1 MGKADISVNNWLEE
15 KERFADLFNGVIFEG
30 KQVIQ
35 PNELE
40 KISPVTSVSTKN
52 RRGKRRNVKKY
63 RDVIMKWKNEI
74 ALVLLANESQDKI
87 HYAMPPKVMIYD
99 SLDYEEQM
107 RENWNKVMTKR
118 KADKTQGNE
127 MEHLTAEEYL
137 SRFRKKD
144 KLIPVISLVLYY
156 GEEEWDAPQEL
167 YEMFQ
172 LQGTNEEMKILKKY
186 LPNYKINLVDAQR
199 FENTDQFQTDLQVI
213 FNMLKCRGDKEHLSE
228 YINEHKEYFDN
239 VDDES
244 RQAVQAFLGMDKIPG
259 EDAAGKGQK
268 MKMCTAI
275 QEMYDDGR
283 RDGYESG
290 IRDGYA
296 NGEQEKII
304 DLVAKKMNKNQS
316 VEQITDALEMEQDV
330 VQQIYDLVK
339 KCNGEIDPKEIRIK
353 LQEQNEL
360 IK

>member
-40 KISPVTSVSTKN
+40 KISPVASVSTKN

-74 ALVLLANESQDKI
+74 VLVLLANESQDKI

-118 KADKTQGNE
+118 KADKIQGNE

-172 LQGTNEEMKILKKY
+172 LQGTNEEMKTLKKY

-199 FENTDQFQTDLQVI
+199 FENTNQFQTDLQVI

-244 RQAVQAFLGMDKIPG
+244 RQAVQAFLGMEKIPG

-290 IRDGYA
+290 EK
-296 NGEQEKII
+296 NGVMEKMI
-304 DLVAKKMNKNQS
+304 DLVIKKMNKNQS
-316 VEQITDALEMEQDV
+316 VDQIADALEMEQDV
-330 VQQIYDLVK
+330 VQQIYDLVE
-339 KCNGEIDPKEIRIK
+339 KCNGEIDPKEIRIN
-353 LQEQNEL
+353 LQEQNKL
-360 IK
+360 LR

>member
-1 MGKADISVNNWLEE
+1 
-15 KERFADLFNGVIFEG
+15 
-30 KQVIQ
+30 
-35 PNELE
+35 
-40 KISPVTSVSTKN
+40 
-52 RRGKRRNVKKY
+52 
-63 RDVIMKWKNEI
+63 MKWKNEI

-118 KADKTQGNE
+118 KADKIQENE

-199 FENTDQFQTDLQVI
+199 FENTNQFQTDLQVI

-244 RQAVQAFLGMDKIPG
+244 RQAVQAFLGMEKIPG

-290 IRDGYA
+290 EK
-296 NGEQEKII
+296 NGVMEKMI
-304 DLVAKKMNKNQS
+304 DLVIKKMNKNQS
-316 VEQITDALEMEQDV
+316 VDQIADALEMEQDV
-330 VQQIYDLVK
+330 VQQIYDLVE
-339 KCNGEIDPKEIRIK
+339 KCNGEIDPKEIRIN

-360 IK
+360 FK

>member
-40 KISPVTSVSTKN
+40 KISPVASVSTKN

-118 KADKTQGNE
+118 KADKMQENE

-199 FENTDQFQTDLQVI
+199 FENTNQFQTDLQVI

-228 YINEHKEYFDN
+228 YIKEYFDN

-244 RQAVQAFLGMDKIPG
+244 RQAVQAFLGMEKIPG

-283 RDGYESG
+283 REGYESG
-290 IRDGYA
+290 EK
-296 NGEQEKII
+296 NGVMEKMI
-304 DLVAKKMNKNQS
+304 DLVIKKMNKNQS
-316 VEQITDALEMEQDV
+316 VDQIADALEMEQDV
-330 VQQIYDLVK
+330 VQQIYDLVE
-339 KCNGEIDPKEIRIK
+339 KCNGEIDPKEIRIN
-353 LQEQNEL
+353 LQEQNKL
-360 IK
+360 LR

>member
-156 GEEEWDAPQEL
+156 GEEEWDGPLCLTDMLSIPEKWKEL
-167 YEMFQ
+167 VSDYKMNLIQVRESGVLKFQ
-172 LQGTNEEMKILKKY
+172 NGDVDTLFKMVRLIYNKKY
-186 LPNYKINLVDAQR
+186 AELGERYKGKPIDAELALVIGAVTNSQRIINQAL
-199 FENTDQFQTDLQVI
+199 I
-213 FNMLKCRGDKEHLSE
+213 SE
-228 YINEHKEYFDN
+228 K
-239 VDDES
+239 
-244 RQAVQAFLGMDKIPG
+244 
-259 EDAAGKGQK
+259 KG
-268 MKMCTAI
+268 
-275 QEMYDDGR
+275 
-283 RDGYESG
+283 
-290 IRDGYA
+290 
-296 NGEQEKII
+296 
-304 DLVAKKMNKNQS
+304 KKMNMCKALEELEQRGISKGIKQGIKQGISEGREEMLRDLVEKKLQKGKS
-316 VEQITDALEMEQDV
+316 VEEIADALEQEYSVIQRIVDELKMIQK
-330 VQQIYDLVK
+330 VK
-339 KCNGEIDPKEIRIK
+339 
-353 LQEQNEL
+353 
-360 IK
+360 

>member
-40 KISPVTSVSTKN
+40 KISPVASVSTKN

-118 KADKTQGNE
+118 KADKMQGNE

-144 KLIPVISLVLYY
+144 KLIPVISLVFSL
-156 GEEEWDAPQEL
+156 L
-167 YEMFQ
+167 
-172 LQGTNEEMKILKKY
+172 
-186 LPNYKINLVDAQR
+186 
-199 FENTDQFQTDLQVI
+199 
-213 FNMLKCRGDKEHLSE
+213 
-228 YINEHKEYFDN
+228 
-239 VDDES
+239 
-244 RQAVQAFLGMDKIPG
+244 
-259 EDAAGKGQK
+259 
-268 MKMCTAI
+268 
-275 QEMYDDGR
+275 
-283 RDGYESG
+283 
-290 IRDGYA
+290 
-296 NGEQEKII
+296 
-304 DLVAKKMNKNQS
+304 
-316 VEQITDALEMEQDV
+316 
-330 VQQIYDLVK
+330 
-339 KCNGEIDPKEIRIK
+339 
-353 LQEQNEL
+353 
-360 IK
+360 

>member
-1 MGKADISVNNWLEE
+1 
-15 KERFADLFNGVIFEG
+15 
-30 KQVIQ
+30 
-35 PNELE
+35 
-40 KISPVTSVSTKN
+40 
-52 RRGKRRNVKKY
+52 
-63 RDVIMKWKNEI
+63 
-74 ALVLLANESQDKI
+74 
-87 HYAMPPKVMIYD
+87 
-99 SLDYEEQM
+99 
-107 RENWNKVMTKR
+107 
-118 KADKTQGNE
+118 
-127 MEHLTAEEYL
+127 
-137 SRFRKKD
+137 
-144 KLIPVISLVLYY
+144 
-156 GEEEWDAPQEL
+156 
-167 YEMFQ
+167 
-172 LQGTNEEMKILKKY
+172 
-186 LPNYKINLVDAQR
+186 
-199 FENTDQFQTDLQVI
+199 
-213 FNMLKCRGDKEHLSE
+213 
-228 YINEHKEYFDN
+228 
-239 VDDES
+239 
-244 RQAVQAFLGMDKIPG
+244 MDKIPG